1 MRKILFTL
9 LPALLLL
16 AACEGNSPAPAAT
29 EEEGIASVNGEAIT
43 EAEFNA
49 YAERRTGSDPAALE
63 PMIREQ
69 LLNEL
74 VNIELLAQAAAADK
88 LAEKSPLKEQLAFQ
102 RQTAMADAAMTA
114 YLEKNP
120 VPEET
125 VRAEYEKRK
134 AELSGTEYKARHILV
149 EDEAT
154 ANDLIAQLEGG
165 ADFAELAKAHSI
177 EPGADQSGG
186 DLGWFS
192 PAQMVPQFAAAVTSM
207 QPGDRSQAPVQ
218 TQFGWHVIAV
228 EDKREVP
235 PPPFEQVA
243 PQIQRFLTSQHVQS
257 YINELRG
264 KAEISGVE
272 TETATETENA
282 AESAPAQ
289 ADEGTAEETAAEPVT
304 EPTDA
309 AEGEESKPEA

>member
-1 MRKILFTL
+1 MRKILFHL

-16 AACEGNSPAPAAT
+16 AACNGNAPAPAET
-29 EEEGIASVNGEAIT
+29 REGIASVNGEAIT
-43 EAEFNA
+43 ESEFNS

-88 LAEKSPLKEQLAFQ
+88 LQEKSPLKEQLEFQ

-114 YLEKNP
+114 YLEKHP
-120 VPEET
+120 VAEEA
-125 VRAEYEKRK
+125 VRAEYEKRQ

-154 ANDLIAQLEGG
+154 ANELINELEAG
-165 ADFAELAKAHSI
+165 ADFAELAKQHSI

-192 PAQMVPQFAAAVTSM
+192 PAQMVPPFAAAVTSM
-207 QPGDRSQAPVQ
+207 QPGERSETPVQ
-218 TQFGWHVIAV
+218 TQFGWHVISV

-243 PQIQRFLTSQHVQS
+243 PQIQRFLTSQRIQD

-272 TETATETENA
+272 TT
-282 AESAPAQ
+282 
-289 ADEGTAEETAAEPVT
+289 
-304 EPTDA
+304 TDA
-309 AEGEESKPEA
+309 ATDDAENAGETAPAEEGAQETPAADPADTEEGGEAKPEA